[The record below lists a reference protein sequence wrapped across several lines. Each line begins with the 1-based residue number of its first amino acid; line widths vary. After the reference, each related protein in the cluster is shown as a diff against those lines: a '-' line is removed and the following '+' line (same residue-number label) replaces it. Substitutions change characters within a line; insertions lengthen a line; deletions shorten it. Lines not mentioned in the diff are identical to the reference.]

1 MDHKDQIDFFKKWVS
16 LAAEDAQERKDLR
29 SEDKGWLEW
38 AVATF
43 KERISNLQSVEDFTL
58 AEATFVIGFYAPD
71 PLKKS
76 RDGGAE
82 GGKKSGIARRKK
94 PEFLAARE
102 HALEIAKS
110 ATAKAALSQEKVV
123 NEIKWSWKIEAH
135 CPDSQLKAW
144 VREWQQNGLILRK
157 R

>member
-58 AEATFVIGFYAPD
+58 AE
-71 PLKKS
+71 
-76 RDGGAE
+76 
-82 GGKKSGIARRKK
+82 
-94 PEFLAARE
+94 
-102 HALEIAKS
+102 
-110 ATAKAALSQEKVV
+110 
-123 NEIKWSWKIEAH
+123 
-135 CPDSQLKAW
+135 QL
-144 VREWQQNGLILRK
+144 L
-157 R
+157 